1 MASPRSIQ
9 NNQKSKSRRM
19 SNQTLAESPFR
30 QSARLGSSP
39 LNSASPSIRNVPVP
53 SSISNSINNGSNPF
67 LSGLNSHGGS
77 RRTSFDVHDRN
88 PASSLFANDG
98 SALGTSPQSSLLH
111 QGPQSVARSGT
122 PSIYSLN
129 VDNPDPEVVR
139 VVGRHLVTDEDV
151 SGSYANSTINNNNGS
166 SSDNSNSNNNNG
178 NNSNSNNNNNS
189 NGNINNNGYGSNGT
203 STPQRTEE
211 QFDSL
216 KLQGGDITRQL
227 YKWQKD
233 HEPENPFHY
242 RNRSKSFDMPRPSD
256 AGISNIKVP
265 GGFRR
270 DFISQ
275 RAARKSKHAEP
286 PTFLTRNFIE
296 FLSIYGH
303 FAGEELEEE
312 DEDEDEDYLYTDEDE
327 EEDSALLTEA
337 QREERQERRLRRQ
350 EALENGEEPNEE
362 TSLLHSR
369 EHRLK
374 SKAVSSQPANATAT
388 KAVMLLLKSFVGTGV
403 LFLPKAFLNGGL
415 LFSSL
420 TLVFVACLSQLCF
433 LLLIQA
439 KKTVGVG
446 SFGDLGGALYG
457 PIMRKMILF
466 SIVLSQIGFAAA
478 YIVFTSENLQALI
491 LAVTNNKMLVNI
503 ETLIFLQLL
512 IFLPLSMVR
521 NLAKLSITA
530 LIADLFILLG
540 LVYLYYWGG
549 MTLARNGVADVKLF
563 NPRDWT
569 LFIGTAIFTFEGIG
583 LIIPIQQSMKKPE
596 QFNVVLTGV
605 MIGITLIFVSMGAL
619 SYAAYGSKVK
629 TVVILNLPQDS
640 KFVNCIQLLYSL
652 AILLSTP
659 LQLFPAIRI
668 LENAFFVRS
677 GKFNNKIKWQKNIFR
692 FCLVFFTAFI
702 SWGGADDL
710 DRFVALI
717 GSFACVPL
725 GYIYPPMLHLKAV
738 AKTPLM
744 RGFDIFLI
752 GFGFTCMAYT
762 TYTTVSSWIANP

>member
-9 NNQKSKSRRM
+9 NNQKSKNRRM
-19 SNQTLAESPFR
+19 SSQTLAESPFR

-39 LNSASPSIRNVPVP
+39 MNGSSPSIRNGPVP

-67 LSGLNSHGGS
+67 LSGINSHGGS

-88 PASSLFANDG
+88 PASSLFASDG
-98 SALGTSPQSSLLH
+98 SALGTSPQSSLLQ
-111 QGPQSVARSGT
+111 QGPQSATRSGT

-166 SSDNSNSNNNNG
+166 VSSDNPNNSKNNNNT
-178 NNSNSNNNNNS
+178 NSKNKGS
-189 NGNINNNGYGSNGT
+189 GSNGAN
-203 STPQRTEE
+203 TPQRTEE

-233 HEPENPFHY
+233 HEPENPLHY
-242 RNRSKSFDMPRPSD
+242 RNRSKSFEMPRTTD

-312 DEDEDEDYLYTDEDE
+312 DEDEDYLYTDEE
-327 EEDSALLTEA
+327 EDIDSALLTEA
-337 QREERQERRLRRQ
+337 EREERQERRLLRQ
-350 EALENGEEPNEE
+350 EALENGEEPNEQ

-374 SKAVSSQPANATAT
+374 LKTTTSHQPANATAT

-433 LLLIQA
+433 ILLIQA
-439 KKTVGVG
+439 KKAVNVG
-446 SFGDLGGALYG
+446 SFGDVGGALYG
-457 PIMRKMILF
+457 PIMRKMILT

-503 ETLIFLQLL
+503 ESLIFLQLI

-521 NLAKLSITA
+521 NLAKLSVTA

-540 LVYLYYWGG
+540 LLYLYYWGG
-549 MTLARNGVADVKLF
+549 LTLARNGVADVKLF

-619 SYAAYGSKVK
+619 SYAAYGSEVK

-725 GYIYPPMLHLKAV
+725 GYIYPPLLHYKGV
-738 AKTPLM
+738 ATSPLM
-744 RGFDIFLI
+744 KAFDVFLI
-752 GFGFTCMAYT
+752 CFGCICMAYT
-762 TYTTVSSWIANP
+762 TYTTISSWIANP